1 MPTLSL
7 RRHRYAAFLAL
18 IFLAPAS
25 LLLQG
30 CPAVLVGGGAAAV
43 SALEDRRTTGTQ
55 MDDGTIE
62 SRVAQRISQGVGE
75 RAHVNVTAFNRAVL
89 LTGEAWDEA
98 TRAEVEKIA
107 AAVGNVRSV
116 TNEVL
121 VSGVSSAGS
130 RANDTALTA
139 KVKGRFIGS
148 KDFNPLHVKVVTEQG
163 VVYLLGLVT
172 EKEAEA
178 ATELARTTGG
188 VRKVVKVFE
197 YCKTSDDLCRP
208 APPPERA
215 KSQRS

>member
-1 MPTLSL
+1 MLTLSL
-7 RRHRYAAFLAL
+7 RRHRYAALLAL
-18 IFLAPAS
+18 TAP

-30 CPAVLVGGGAAAV
+30 CPAVIIGGGAAAV
-43 SALEDRRTTGTQ
+43 SSLEDRRSTGTQ
-55 MDDGTIE
+55 MDDGAIE
-62 SRVAQRISQGVGE
+62 SRAAQRISQGVGE

-98 TRAEVEKIA
+98 TRAEVEKIV

-116 TNEVL
+116 TNEVQ
-121 VSGVSSAGS
+121 VSGVSSTGS

-139 KVKGRFIGS
+139 KVKGRFLGS

-172 EKEAEA
+172 ETEAEA

-197 YCKTSDDLCRP
+197 YCKSTDDLCRP
-208 APPPERA
+208 PPPTERA
-215 KSQRS
+215 KSQRT